1 MVGDGVS
8 LVGSGDSGCEYETI
22 VTCTVSA
29 SSAIDRRLATA
40 STVMFVVETLCE
52 LAAETK
58 LERKVESFKEDMMSL
73 DTAVMSSS
81 AKPDPEVALTSSK
94 TISNLKS
101 IVILDDDCN
110 RRRPTEPAEAFT
122 LTISSMEVM

>member
-8 LVGSGDSGCEYETI
+8 LVGSGDGGCEYETI

-29 SSAIDRRLATA
+29 SSAIDRRLATT
-40 STVMFVVETLCE
+40 STVMLVVETLCE

>member
-8 LVGSGDSGCEYETI
+8 LVGSGDGGCEYETI
-22 VTCTVSA
+22 VTSIVSA
-29 SSAIDRRLATA
+29 SSAVDRRLATT
-40 STVMFVVETLCE
+40 STVMLVVETLCE

>member
-8 LVGSGDSGCEYETI
+8 LVGSGDGGCEYEKI

-29 SSAIDRRLATA
+29 RSAIDRRLATT
-40 STVMFVVETLCE
+40 STVMLVVETLCE